1 MECTQVK
8 KRLDAWADGEMSRPD
23 RMAVDRHLAGCP
35 DCRDEAAS
43 LKRLNLALDGLG
55 PVPAP
60 SGFSG
65 RVCRA
70 ARQKIDYPDLAQ
82 WWRHLSPAWR
92 TAVCSTAMAGL
103 IFGLVLGTSLA
114 TGPDAGTSPAFY
126 LATSDDGGY
135 Y

>member
-1 MECTQVK
+1 MECAQVK

-35 DCRDEAAS
+35 DCRDEAVS
-43 LKRLNLALDGLG
+43 LKQLNLALDHLG

-65 RVCRA
+65 RVCRV

-82 WWRHLSPAWR
+82 W
-92 TAVCSTAMAGL
+92 
-103 IFGLVLGTSLA
+103 
-114 TGPDAGTSPAFY
+114 
-126 LATSDDGGY
+126 
-135 Y
+135 